1 MSMSKMVPDHLKPQ
15 ECERIKLREPP
26 PVPYVP
32 EKDEVQEEVSKT
44 RNMEIK
50 TTIEKDT
57 TMNFPVW
64 QGNGTCKAFLMH
76 VTAVLDA
83 IKKRG
88 HFGDYYDKA
97 ALKYKEA
104 SKAIE
109 SARAGLTLLEDTA
122 KKASK
127 EKRKKQKEKLKESEK
142 TTEGEAVT
150 PKATAKAPV
159 PETADQEA
167 NVAPATDDQ
176 MKANFS
182 VDLEKAKQ
190 ALRIAKGAMIAAATK
205 MFVFYSNL
213 LSPETKYAWNKIVSE
228 QTESNPYVNLQG
240 DLMQGP
246 RLMSHQSFTDCVMFH
261 LLTAFPIN
269 AAEQEK
275 YYITNVLKKPQ
286 SVNVRQFVR

>member
-1 MSMSKMVPDHLKPQ
+1 MSMSKMVPDYLKPR
-15 ECERIKLREPP
+15 ECKRIKLRKPP

-32 EKDEVQEEVSKT
+32 KKDKVQEEVSKT

-64 QGNGTCKAFLMH
+64 QENGTREAFLRH
-76 VTAVLDA
+76 LTAVLNT

-88 HFGDYYDKA
+88 HFGDYDKA

-104 SKAIE
+104 SEAIG
-109 SARAGLTLLEDTA
+109 SARAGLSLLEDTA

-127 EKRKKQKEKLKESEK
+127 EKKKKQKGKPKESEK
-142 TTEGEAVT
+142 TAEDEEVT
-150 PKATAKAPV
+150 PKATAEAPV
-159 PETADQEA
+159 PKAAVQEA
-167 NVAPATDDQ
+167 QVAPATDDQ

-190 ALRIAKGAMIAAATK
+190 ALRITKGAMTAAATK
-205 MFVFYSNL
+205 MFAFYSNL
-213 LSPETKYAWNKIVSE
+213 LSPESKYAWNKIVSE
-228 QTESNPYVNLQG
+228 QMESNPYVNLQG
-240 DLMQGP
+240 DSMQGP
-246 RLMSHQSFTDCVMFH
+246 RGMSRQSFLNCVMFH

-286 SVNVRQFVR
+286 RVNVRQFVR